1 MLGALLPPFFMLQ
14 KSDKKSYLFAALAI
28 LAWSS
33 VSTAF
38 KLSLNHLTP
47 EGLLLVSAL
56 CASIFLI
63 VFRVVAKVK
72 SKYSFKENLKKS
84 LLPALLNP
92 FIYYLVLFE
101 AYNRL
106 RAQEA
111 QALNYTWAIV
121 LAILSVIILKEG
133 FRFRDLGALLLSF
146 MGVIIISTK
155 GRVWDWEF
163 DDIVGTALAAGS
175 SLIWATYWILN
186 MRDERE
192 VIDKLSYNFALG
204 SMAVIAYIMLRRLP
218 LFVAEAQVLKGILSG
233 LYVGIF
239 EMGLTFILW
248 MKALEYAQSTARVAN
263 MIFLTPFVS
272 LLFIQFALGESVQI
286 ATVIGLSLI
295 VLSNVLQKMK

>member
-1 MLGALLPPFFMLQ
+1 MPPFFMQQ

-38 KLSLNHLTP
+38 KLSLMQLTP
-47 EGLLLVSAL
+47 QGLLFISSL
-56 CASIFLI
+56 CASLFLI
-63 VFRVVAKVK
+63 AFKLISRTK
-72 SKYSFKENLKKS
+72 SKYSFKKNLRKS

-101 AYNRL
+101 AYSRL

-121 LAILSVIILKEG
+121 LAILSVIILKE
-133 FRFRDLGALLLSF
+133 RFRLQDLAALLFSF
-146 MGVIIISTK
+146 IGVIVISTK

-163 DDIVGTALAAGS
+163 DDATGTLLAAGS
-175 SLIWATYWILN
+175 SLIWAAYWILN
-186 MRDERE
+186 MRDDRE
-192 VIDKLSYNFALG
+192 VIDKLSYNFAMG
-204 SMAVIAYIMLRRLP
+204 SIAVMAFTLQKRLP
-218 LFVAEAQVLKGILSG
+218 VFVADADILKGILGG

-248 MKALEYAQSTARVAN
+248 MKALECAQSTAKVAN
-263 MIFLTPFVS
+263 LIFLTPFVS
-272 LLFIQFALGESVQI
+272 LLFIQYALGESVHI
-286 ATVIGLSLI
+286 ATVIGLSFI
-295 VLSNVLQKMK
+295 VLSNILQKMSKA

>member
-1 MLGALLPPFFMLQ
+1 MLQ

-56 CASIFLI
+56 CASTFLI
-63 VFRVVAKVK
+63 LFRVIAKVK

-133 FRFRDLGALLLSF
+133 FRIRDLGALLLSF
-146 MGVIIISTK
+146 IGVIIISTK

-192 VIDKLSYNFALG
+192 VIDKLFYNFALG
-204 SMAVIAYIMLRRLP
+204 SLAVIVYILLRRLP
-218 LFVAEAQVLKGILSG
+218 LFVAEAQVLKGILGG

-272 LLFIQFALGESVQI
+272 LLFIQFALGESVQL

-295 VLSNVLQKMK
+295 VLSNILQKMK

>member
-1 MLGALLPPFFMLQ
+1 MPPFFMLQ

-56 CASIFLI
+56 CASTFLI
-63 VFRVVAKVK
+63 LFRVIAKVK

-133 FRFRDLGALLLSF
+133 FRIRDLGALLLSF
-146 MGVIIISTK
+146 IGVIIISTK

-192 VIDKLSYNFALG
+192 VIDKLFYNFALG
-204 SMAVIAYIMLRRLP
+204 SLAVIVYILLRRLP
-218 LFVAEAQVLKGILSG
+218 LFVAEAQVLKGILGG

-272 LLFIQFALGESVQI
+272 LLFIQFALGESVQL

-295 VLSNVLQKMK
+295 VLSNILQKMK

>member
-1 MLGALLPPFFMLQ
+1 MPPFFMLQ

-38 KLSLNHLTP
+38 KLSLNQLTP

-56 CASIFLI
+56 CASTFLI
-63 VFRVVAKVK
+63 VFRVIAKVK

-101 AYNRL
+101 AYSRL

-133 FRFRDLGALLLSF
+133 FRIRDLGALLLSF
-146 MGVIIISTK
+146 IGVIIISTK

-192 VIDKLSYNFALG
+192 VIDKLFYNFAL
-204 SMAVIAYIMLRRLP
+204 SSLAVIVYILLRRLP
-218 LFVAEAQVLKGILSG
+218 LFVAEAQVLKGILGG

-272 LLFIQFALGESVQI
+272 LLFIQFALGESVQL

-295 VLSNVLQKMK
+295 VLSNILQKMK